1 MPRVNQIAMRDAR
14 TEWYSSR
21 RWSTKNQLPQVCVCL
36 RCHSESPLTGIRFY
50 RRMFLPW
57 STTLRDAAAI
67 LAQIASKSKALRPA
81 LLRIRRVWSPD
92 PYPLISLSVASY
104 SDSGVCTGRVEAL
117 ISVRSRTRLK
127 NQCLPAMDWDLH
139 GTLET
144 NAACYITALWRQS
157 VVCPYVRL

>member
-1 MPRVNQIAMRDAR
+1 MQGPSGIHQEDGLRR
-14 TEWYSSR
+14 TNYCR
-21 RWSTKNQLPQVCVCL
+21 CV
-36 RCHSESPLTGIRFY
+36 SAYAVIQNPPLAGIRFY

-127 NQCLPAMDWDLH
+127 TQCMPAMDWDLH
-139 GTLET
+139 GTPET
-144 NAACYITALWRQS
+144 NAACYITALWKQS